1 MVISGS
7 SLEKYSIR
15 KPNVGDVIMVIDHRS
30 GMAYTGEY
38 VSEDVLRKVGDTV
51 SLKNNQ
57 TDIEYVVLRH
67 NVDLEEMKNACVGC
81 PFYDVDNGICT
92 SNARSNCKY
101 Q

>member
-1 MVISGS
+1 MVICGS

-81 PFYDVDNGICT
+81 PFYDVDTGICT
-92 SNARSNCKY
+92 SNARNCKY